1 MSPGTQEVLGIVII
15 IIFILIGVSW
25 MFNYGPL
32 ADDIE
37 SEEIKKENFT
47 KACKFGVGAIL
58 VIGMIAYIFE

>member
-37 SEEIKKENFT
+37 SEETKKENFRN
-47 KACKFGVGAIL
+47 FS
-58 VIGMIAYIFE
+58 

>member
-1 MSPGTQEVLGIVII
+1 MSPETQEVLGIVII
-15 IIFILIGVSW
+15 IIFVLIGASW

-37 SEEIKKENFT
+37 SKETKKENFA